1 MKLNPPF
8 ASDTVAR
15 VTSVPTCTNTR
26 LALGTAAPVASCTTP
41 VTPPL
46 NCAKETLAEKAA
58 TRNTKKQRNPVVNLI
73 QFPPTSILTNLARPE
88 NAFRARHGY
97 LPTTGPAAMI
107 GRFTKKANASSST
120 TFRENVY
127 FLLRAIY
134 IRFSNRVKRKFGCNS
149 IFTLRACLLLQY
161 GGCFRCLPG
170 SPPRGGRRN
179 GPRRAYAAGF

>member
-8 ASDTVAR
+8 ATDTVAR

-88 NAFRARHGY
+88 K
-97 LPTTGPAAMI
+97 
-107 GRFTKKANASSST
+107 RFP
-120 TFRENVY
+120 R
-127 FLLRAIY
+127 
-134 IRFSNRVKRKFGCNS
+134 
-149 IFTLRACLLLQY
+149 
-161 GGCFRCLPG
+161 
-170 SPPRGGRRN
+170 PPRLSADDRPSRN
-179 GPRRAYAAGF
+179 DWALYQESKCKQLHHV